1 MHKGESGVPDF
12 VLLNE
17 VSENAIV
24 QNLQVRFQGNFIYV
38 IFFKKYASF
47 KVIFFF
53 LFFFIKDLYWRSYC
67 FYKSLQKI
75 GTFVFSTKQKR
86 I

>member
-38 IFFKKYASF
+38 IF
-47 KVIFFF
+47 
-53 LFFFIKDLYWRSYC
+53 
-67 FYKSLQKI
+67 
-75 GTFVFSTKQKR
+75 
-86 I
+86 